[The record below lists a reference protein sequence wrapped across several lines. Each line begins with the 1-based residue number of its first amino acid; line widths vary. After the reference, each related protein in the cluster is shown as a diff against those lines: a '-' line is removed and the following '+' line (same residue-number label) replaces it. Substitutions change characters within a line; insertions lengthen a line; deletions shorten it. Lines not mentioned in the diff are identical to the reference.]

1 MKKIILAICMCCLA
15 VTSGFAKDIVKTPED
30 KFDVRGDYLIV
41 PGFSDQQ
48 IDDIINALFDTYHQ
62 SRFNPETN
70 TFRLSLMDFIYA
82 FERAD
87 IKWMDTDLALQYV
100 FGVLEN
106 ATKAQGIAEINQ
118 NKYADLTKFTKTYIV
133 APDNNLTFLMDYR
146 LELKRKYCPSA
157 DFVIVDSP
165 ELIVKC
171 GSVDLVKDAS
181 EQARKEFG
189 LFLYSEAIVLDRYMA
204 SDGKR
209 YEKLGWDK

>member
-1 MKKIILAICMCCLA
+1 MCCLA
-15 VTSGFAKDIVKTPED
+15 VTSGFAKDIVKTPDD

-87 IKWMDTDLALQYV
+87 IKWIDTDLALQYV

-118 NKYADLTKFTKTYIV
+118 NKYADLTKFTKT
-133 APDNNLTFLMDYR
+133 
-146 LELKRKYCPSA
+146 
-157 DFVIVDSP
+157 
-165 ELIVKC
+165 
-171 GSVDLVKDAS
+171 
-181 EQARKEFG
+181 
-189 LFLYSEAIVLDRYMA
+189 
-204 SDGKR
+204 
-209 YEKLGWDK
+209 